1 MRVWHCVESLPTRDW
16 KVALAAVEGVHT
28 SRRESTSPRTLGPG
42 GPPVLGRLDRG
53 VQTYG
58 ESTHPPTP
66 AVRHSGV
73 ITQTNS
79 LLQIVKVAILFKGSS
94 LLHTGTSVC

>member
-66 AVRHSGV
+66 FPPVTRAYRKKRYIAKRRLERAS
-73 ITQTNS
+73 
-79 LLQIVKVAILFKGSS
+79 
-94 LLHTGTSVC
+94 